1 MASETSWVPATFTDD
16 EFERLLGETAL
27 DRMGRFELR
36 GGELSRM
43 NAQYAAHLYYKMQL
57 YRRIERAI
65 EASGLELRVGVE
77 GTIKFGAGFSPL
89 PDILVYQP
97 FRARQAIPGERV
109 RWIVEVSD
117 STLSDDLGDK
127 LQEYARAGLPEYWVA
142 DINARAIHLFADP
155 FEGAYR
161 KAALAQFEERV
172 AALTLEGVLVEATN
186 LD

>member
-36 GGELSRM
+36 RGELSRM
-43 NAQYAAHLYYKMQL
+43 NAQYAPHGIVKSQL
-57 YRRIERAI
+57 FRKISEALEKTNLGLRA
-65 EASGLELRVGVE
+65 AVE
-77 GTIKFGAGFSPL
+77 TSVRFGNGFSPL
-89 PDILVYQP
+89 PDILVFHP
-97 FRARQAIPGERV
+97 FQGRKAIPGDKV
-109 RWIVEVSD
+109 LWIVEVSD

-161 KAALAQFEERV
+161 KAALAQFGERV